1 MNVKQLVDAV
11 LAAHPQIARPH
22 AAHAVRTTLAVLRAE
37 IVGLDEGRLSVGGLG
52 FFNARRKDVERDGV
66 TQNVRVIGFRLSP
79 VREVATGEDAEA
91 TDAAPAPAAPRG
103 RRAA

>member
-22 AAHAVRTTLAVLRAE
+22 AAHAVRTTLAALRAE
-37 IVGLDEGRLSVGGLG
+37 IDGLDEGRLAVGGLG

-79 VREVATGEDAEA
+79 VREVTTGEDAEA
-91 TDAAPAPAAPRG
+91 TDLSPAPAATRG

>member
-11 LAAHPQIARPH
+11 LAAHPQIPRPH
-22 AAHAVRTTLAVLRAE
+22 AAHAVRTTLAVLRSE
-37 IVGLDEGRLSVGGLG
+37 LEGHEEGRLAVPGLG
-52 FFNARRKDVERDGV
+52 FFNARRKEVERDGV
-66 TQNVRVIGFRLSP
+66 TQTVRVTGFRLSP

-91 TDAAPAPAAPRG
+91 TDAAPAPAATRG